1 MIMDALAFLKDKNK
15 WRKKKKQTKNQNTCG
30 LARTFSSKGYRRST
44 RSQPVP
50 FLPISHPSLT
60 CSPKQIT
67 WPKPRSKAIVT
78 ILAFL
83 LLLCHFGPFWSSSFL
98 YHNNFE
104 QIQNGYDLEGF
115 QEESIHTLSLRLVL
129 VLMISAVFFNSI
141 EKWGSLAVNLGTV

>member
-129 VLMISAVFFNSI
+129 VLVLLF
-141 EKWGSLAVNLGTV
+141 SLIPLKNEEALL

>member
-141 EKWGSLAVNLGTV
+141 EKWGSLVVNLGTV

>member
-1 MIMDALAFLKDKNK
+1 MDALAFLKDKNK

-141 EKWGSLAVNLGTV
+141 EKWGSLVVNLGTV